1 MIGPVTALVGI
12 GSYLLAELARAP
24 GVKMRWAKLGLAPE
38 RVALLVAALVLLELV
53 PLSLRVNSKYP
64 GNYSGAFPDRQ
75 PIVEALSR
83 SADPAARVIDANGKH
98 VQLVLCFN
106 AYRAPGTNWAYA
118 RHSACIGS
126 FN

>member
-1 MIGPVTALVGI
+1 MLGETRGK
-12 GSYLLAELARAP
+12 R
-24 GVKMRWAKLGLAPE
+24 GLAPE

-83 SADPAARVIDANGKH
+83 SSDPAARVIDANGSMYNWFYASMLTGH
-98 VQLVLCFN
+98 
-106 AYRAPGTNWAYA
+106 PGLIGHTPAT
-118 RHSACIGS
+118 RCITSSTETPIERGVS
-126 FN
+126 GVCPISPGCPVSIEA